1 MRNISYL
8 IEKRETRKKLKAEYD
23 EFIKKNKANLIKN
36 DFSDN
41 MLILIILSFFV
52 SLVIW
57 CLKL

>member
-57 CLKL
+57 YLKL

>member
-8 IEKRETRKKLKAEYD
+8 TEKRETRKKLKAEYD

-57 CLKL
+57 YLKL

>member
-8 IEKRETRKKLKAEYD
+8 TEKRETRKKLKAEYD

-57 CLKL
+57 YLRL

>member
-8 IEKRETRKKLKAEYD
+8 TEKRETRKKLKAEYD

>member
-8 IEKRETRKKLKAEYD
+8 TEKRETRKKLKTEYD

-57 CLKL
+57 YLRL